1 MEINSRQ
8 ARYGVGNI
16 RIRGSDLLTKDEGR
30 EGKDKDDGTKA
41 LHWGSRVCGGTVVA
55 VDEWDERVRLRAQ
68 QAKGPRSVCVPA
80 PVLPGARWSVRPL
93 ASTRLF
99 FWKFWK
105 MRDRLGLLTRWA
117 ASPSL
122 SYPTPR
128 SFSLSF
134 VALASRKKR
143 MPPKKAPPQEKKV
156 LLGRP
161 SNNLKIGIVGTFPS
175 HGFSP
180 FIQSY
185 SHPVG
190 LPNVGKSSFFNAL
203 SQTGKPKF
211 LLFALHV

>member
-1 MEINSRQ
+1 MN
-8 ARYGVGNI
+8 
-16 RIRGSDLLTKDEGR
+16 
-30 EGKDKDDGTKA
+30 
-41 LHWGSRVCGGTVVA
+41 
-55 VDEWDERVRLRAQ
+55 LRAQ
-68 QAKGPRSVCVPA
+68 HARLECARCQVLARDRSP
-80 PVLPGARWSVRPL
+80 
-93 ASTRLF
+93 LF

-105 MRDRLGLLTRWA
+105 KMRDYRLGLLSRWA

-122 SYPTPR
+122 SYPTRR

-175 HGFSP
+175 HAFSL

-185 SHPVG
+185 CHPVG

-203 SQTGKPKF
+203 SQTGKQYSF
-211 LLFALHV
+211 CSLHTYNHRLDFFRPRQSCQLSLRDH

>member
-1 MEINSRQ
+1 
-8 ARYGVGNI
+8 
-16 RIRGSDLLTKDEGR
+16 
-30 EGKDKDDGTKA
+30 
-41 LHWGSRVCGGTVVA
+41 
-55 VDEWDERVRLRAQ
+55 
-68 QAKGPRSVCVPA
+68 
-80 PVLPGARWSVRPL
+80 
-93 ASTRLF
+93 
-99 FWKFWK
+99 

-122 SYPTPR
+122 SYPNPR

-180 FIQSY
+180 LIQSY

-203 SQTGKPKF
+203 SQTGKQIYS
-211 LLFALHV
+211 LFALHALLLT